1 MVHKDIGS
9 NQALSKE
16 RCVMFKIAVFA
27 AAPALLIF
35 GLIVV
40 SFVQFKNQPK
50 ITYGHKYKVIDGFY
64 KGCTGY
70 ALVPK
75 DYSVILDGTICGNT
89 KPGAI
94 EVDNRYLAEI
104 AE

>member
-1 MVHKDIGS
+1 MWEDIG
-9 NQALSKE
+9 NIVGALG
-16 RCVMFKIAVFA
+16 
-27 AAPALLIF
+27 LLILL
-35 GLIVV
+35 GILIYSVNMAV
-40 SFVQFKNQPK
+40 NSFHKIPDPPV

>member
-1 MVHKDIGS
+1 MRDLADLIGAFIFLSLVVLLIYGVNKAIDNVHKIPDPPG
-9 NQALSKE
+9 
-16 RCVMFKIAVFA
+16 
-27 AAPALLIF
+27 
-35 GLIVV
+35 
-40 SFVQFKNQPK
+40 
-50 ITYGHKYKVIDGFY
+50 ITYGHKYKVTGGFY
-64 KGCTGY
+64 KNCTGY